1 MELQKAKFNFFRRSG
16 ETVSGHFPDVL
27 KELSDA
33 RILKNALGREDRL
46 QIPRGKYY
54 LVDGG
59 FMLKSGII
67 VPYRSTRYHLKEYS
81 ARSPENAEELFNL
94 RHASLYDEKSN
105 KHDGTW
111 TSIAFDNIV
120 EVCAKKFGHVID
132 KENVKNQQRTL
143 KTNFATCYD
152 AFHDHSGFAWNPK
165 SRLFEVEPEV
175 WKEMLEDRAKGK
187 GAVSAKE
194 KSRQWQEE
202 NIDLTN
208 SSIHVESPDTY
219 VKPNSPTNASSQKN
233 SDVSTKATVL
243 KRKA

>member
-1 MELQKAKFNFFRRSG
+1 MNWSTEMDEILL
-16 ETVSGHFPDVL
+16 DVFVA
-27 KELSDA
+27 D
-33 RILKNALGREDRL
+33 
-46 QIPRGKYY
+46 
-54 LVDGG
+54 
-59 FMLKSGII
+59 
-67 VPYRSTRYHLKEYS
+67 
-81 ARSPENAEELFNL
+81 
-94 RHASLYDEKSN
+94 DEKSN

-143 KTNFATCYD
+143 KTNFAACYD

-165 SRLFEVEPEV
+165 SQLFEVEPEV
-175 WKEMLEDRAKGK
+175 WKDMLEANPNATKWRYTRIQNYDKLERLFAKDRAKGK

-208 SSIHVESPDTY
+208 SSIHEVESPDTY

-233 SDVSTKATVL
+233 ADVSTKATVL